1 MTVDAATP
9 RFEYDPDILD
19 PKSETVTGTR
29 VCQSCLSYQ
38 FFVVFEFV
46 ARRCSSHQVRAS
58 LRVPNTEKKPLYASF
73 HCYLHNCL
81 VLFCVRGARV
91 CVCLYE
97 HRAAFQ
103 VVQFKMNVVLLL

>member
-58 LRVPNTEKKPLYASF
+58 LRAPNTEKSRCTHHSIAT
-73 HCYLHNCL
+73 CTTA
-81 VLFCVRGARV
+81 LFCSV
-91 CVCLYE
+91 CVVRVFAC
-97 HRAAFQ
+97 AC
-103 VVQFKMNVVLLL
+103 MNTAQRSRSSRLR